1 MRKILIHLILLPTV
15 ICVVLLLSG
24 CISTQPAPLIGM
36 VTPIPDQAKQE
47 AVTPESMEG
56 SNQIPEFFE
65 AQDPIILVEEVVV
78 ILLLLATIVGIT
90 AQQLRMPY
98 TVGLVLMG
106 LLLTF
111 LPQVDIHIEPTL
123 FLGLLVPPLVFE
135 GAFHL
140 NYNDLRRN
148 LIPILTFAIPGVVLT
163 MLIVGA
169 IVNWGTGIPFPYAL
183 VFGAIVAAI
192 DPVAVIALFRTMG
205 VPKRLEVLL
214 EGESLMNDGTAIVLY
229 SLVVPLALGSIQFN
243 PLTGL
248 LAFLRVAGG
257 GIVIG
262 LVLGTLI
269 SQVISRIDDYLIE
282 TTLTTILAFGS
293 YLVAEQ
299 LFHVSGVLA
308 VMAAGL
314 VNGNIGPTG
323 MSPTTRIVLF
333 NFWEYAS
340 FIANSIIFL
349 LIGLQIDLSAFLTN
363 WQFILIAILGILTAR
378 AATIYGLS
386 WVGHEIPFRWQHI
399 LYWGG
404 LRGAISLALA
414 VSLPLTLGIY
424 RTQLQVMTFGV
435 VVFTLL
441 IQGLSMAPLVRWLRI
456 TPRSEAHEEYER
468 RHARAVATRAAYDHL
483 SRMHRNG
490 LISDHTWG
498 IMAPLLEQ
506 HNKALVEATK
516 EVISRHPELQDDEL
530 EQVRRELLQSQ
541 RSTLSSLL
549 RTGVISEDN
558 YALLVSEVDAAL
570 ITNVTNWSDIARKHL
585 DEHPSVTRLIAA
597 IIQEPDLENALS
609 ALTKLGFSVTQLPSS
624 GGFLGRRNITLLIGM
639 NEGQEKLAFEAL
651 SKSCKKRI
659 EYLATPIEAEAMTL
673 PAPIPVDVGGATI
686 FVFQVDRFV
695 EF

>member
-15 ICVVLLLSG
+15 ICVVLLLGG
-24 CISTQPAPLIGM
+24 CKSTQRTPSIGM
-36 VTPIPDQAKQE
+36 VTPIPDQAIQE
-47 AVTPESMEG
+47 RVTPESMEG
-56 SNQIPEFFE
+56 LNQIQEFFE

-90 AQQLRMPY
+90 AQRLRMPY

-148 LIPILTFAIPGVVLT
+148 LLPILTFAIPGVVLT

-169 IVNWGTGIPFPYAL
+169 IVNWGTGIPFTYAL

-229 SLVVPLALGSIQFN
+229 SLVVPIALGSIQFN

-248 LAFLRVAGG
+248 LDFLRVAGG

-363 WQFILIAILGILTAR
+363 WQFIMIAILGILTAR

-386 WVGHEIPFRWQHI
+386 WVGREISFRWQHI

-490 LISDHTWG
+490 LLSDHTWG
-498 IMAPLLEQ
+498 IIAPLLEQ

-516 EVISRHPELQDDEL
+516 EVISSHPELQDDEL
-530 EQVRRELLQSQ
+530 ELARRELLQAQ

-549 RTGVISEDN
+549 RTGVISEEN

>member
-1 MRKILIHLILLPTV
+1 MRINHIYLVFLIT
-15 ICVVLLLSG
+15 ICFVGLLLSS
-24 CISTQPAPLIGM
+24 CKPTTIISLADKTDQIPIAPTQEG
-36 VTPIPDQAKQE
+36 IPQA
-47 AVTPESMEG
+47 PESAT
-56 SNQIPEFFE
+56 NQFPEFIDV
-65 AQDPIILVEEVVV
+65 QDPIILVEEVVV

-98 TVGLVLMG
+98 TIGLVLMG

-111 LPQVDIHIEPTL
+111 LPQVDIHIEPSL

-140 NYNDLRRN
+140 NFNDLRRN
-148 LIPILTFAIPGVVLT
+148 LLPILTFAVPGVVLT

-169 IVNWGTGIPFPYAL
+169 VVNWGTGIPLPYTL
-183 VFGAIVAAI
+183 IFGSIVAAI
-192 DPVAVIALFRTMG
+192 DPVAVIGLFRTMG

-229 SLVVPLALGSIQFN
+229 SLVIPIAFGSIQFN
-243 PLTGL
+243 PLPGVL
-248 LAFLRVAGG
+248 DFLRVAGG
-257 GIVIG
+257 GVVIG
-262 LVLGTLI
+262 LILGNLI

-314 VNGNIGPTG
+314 VNGNIGPSG

-349 LIGLQIDLSAFLTN
+349 LIGLQIDLSAFLTT
-363 WQFILIAILGILTAR
+363 WQFILIAILGVLIAR
-378 AATIYGLS
+378 AVTIYGLS
-386 WVGHEIPFRWQHI
+386 WVGRDIPLRWQHI
-399 LYWGG
+399 LNWGG

-414 VSLPLTLGIY
+414 VSLPLTLGSY

-441 IQGLSMAPLVRWLRI
+441 IQGLTMAPLVRWLRI
-456 TPRSEAHEEYER
+456 TPRSEVQEEYER

-483 SRMHRNG
+483 TRMRRNG

-498 IMAPLLEQ
+498 IIAPLLEQ
-506 HNKALVEATK
+506 HNKVLIEATR
-516 EVISRHPELQDDEL
+516 EVISKHPELQDEEMEL
-530 EQVRRELLQSQ
+530 ARRELLQAQ
-541 RSTLSSLL
+541 RSTLSTLL
-549 RTGVISEDN
+549 KTGVISEEN
-558 YALLVSEVDAAL
+558 YSLLVSEVDAAL
-570 ITNVTNWSDIARKHL
+570 TTNITNWPEVARQKTG
-585 DEHPSVTRLIAA
+585 EHPQISFLIAA
-597 IIQEPDLENALS
+597 IIQESDLENALS
-609 ALTKLGFSVTQLPSS
+609 ALTKLGFSVTQLPSM
-624 GGFLGRRNITLLIGM
+624 GGFLGRRNITLLIGIT
-639 NEGQEKLAFEAL
+639 EGQEKLAVEAL
-651 SKSCKKRI
+651 TKSCKKRV
-659 EYLATPIEAEAMTL
+659 EYLATPIEAESLAL

-686 FVFQVDRFV
+686 FVFPLERYI